1 MSTKDVSIANPQGKA
16 SIAVLNDLHIFKPIN
31 IKKKEAPQWLTDYF
45 TSLLVLSSKFSFKP
59 IINKEYYLY
68 FDSSDWRLSLI
79 EPQSWKDCPYL
90 FFAACYMHED
100 KSWSIAPID
109 NWEKNIYLSERI
121 NEMKHEFFKSIN
133 NNIPIIDTL
142 PYHAGHLPY
151 YQRLAANALAKS
163 LKQSLALSLGIEQSK
178 NTCGKNLLEKFK
190 NANNSTSGLLN
201 QTK

>member
-1 MSTKDVSIANPQGKA
+1 MSTKDISIVNPQGKA

-59 IINKEYYLY
+59 IIDKEYYLY

-133 NNIPIIDTL
+133 NNIPIIDI
-142 PYHAGHLPY
+142 AI
-151 YQRLAANALAKS
+151 RL
-163 LKQSLALSLGIEQSK
+163 I
-178 NTCGKNLLEKFK
+178 
-190 NANNSTSGLLN
+190 NSFSSII
-201 QTK
+201 